1 MDSEVEYMYRVHLD
15 MHRRI
20 AHVDLAVT
28 ARGTNKSAAPE
39 LSLPGLDE
47 VVDGCVQ
54 LFLGG

>member
-1 MDSEVEYMYRVHLD
+1 MEYMYRVHLD